1 MKIHFFSV
9 NALEPAEDQVA
20 IDDYCSRHRVVAID
34 KKLRTLHKG
43 ILDSEKVLAYT
54 LASMNFP

>member
-1 MKIHFFSV
+1 MKIQFFSV

-20 IDDYCSRHRVVAID
+20 IDDFCSRHRVVAID
-34 KKLRTLHKG
+34 KKLRTLRKE
-43 ILDSEKVLAYT
+43 ISDSKKVPAYT